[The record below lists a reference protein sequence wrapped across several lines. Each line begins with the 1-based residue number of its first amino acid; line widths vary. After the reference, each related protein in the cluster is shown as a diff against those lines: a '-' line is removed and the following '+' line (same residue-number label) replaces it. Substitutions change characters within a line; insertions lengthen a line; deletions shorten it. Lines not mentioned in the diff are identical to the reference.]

1 MKATLWLW
9 TAVMALLCV
18 SLQVSALPYSD
29 SRVVQENS
37 LLSLKRTKPSLS
49 IVNPLDVLRQ
59 RIILEMARRQMR
71 ENTRQVELNKA
82 LLREIGKRSSNLYD
96 GSEYPPDYTY
106 YDRKLYNQH
115 VQPMPDR
122 GSPAEDELEAVVESL
137 LRNQGLTARDGNY
150 AGKLQRTRFINGRP
164 MPAAAAAAASLR
176 GMASNPMAQ
185 HDQPQQLSS
194 LFSNEEEREDLKTK
208 DQALRQS
215 LSVGQDLDQ
224 TNGGNGEEDEDQD
237 GHQAARVGGTGTG
250 VLKPMQDADNLLEQP
265 NQPSVSSLSSSAS
278 SDRNSGTE
286 FGPRY
291 VYGMY
296 KNRYAN

>member
-1 MKATLWLW
+1 MKATLRLW
-9 TAVMALLCV
+9 TAVMALVCV

-96 GSEYPPDYTY
+96 GSEYPVDYTY

-115 VQPMPDR
+115 AASKPDH
-122 GSPAEDELEAVVESL
+122 GQSPAEDELEAMVENL
-137 LRNQGLTARDGNY
+137 LQHNNRLAAREGNY
-150 AGKLQRTRFINGRP
+150 AGKYQRTHSVNERQT
-164 MPAAAAAAASLR
+164 PASR
-176 GMASNPMAQ
+176 MASEQMSQQQAQ
-185 HDQPQQLSS
+185 QAQSQQLSS
-194 LFSNEEEREDLKTK
+194 LFNNEQEDLKTK
-208 DQALRQS
+208 DQALRQES
-215 LSVGQDLDQ
+215 DNTNLNNADDDVQEQQDQTMNDGSSSDVLKAIQQDGNNLLDQ
-224 TNGGNGEEDEDQD
+224 SSN
-237 GHQAARVGGTGTG
+237 HQ
-250 VLKPMQDADNLLEQP
+250 
-265 NQPSVSSLSSSAS
+265 SS
-278 SDRNSGTE
+278 SDRANSGTD

>member
-1 MKATLWLW
+1 MKATLRLW
-9 TAVMALLCV
+9 TAVMALVCV

-29 SRVVQENS
+29 GRVVQENS

-96 GSEYPPDYTY
+96 GSEYPLDYTY

-115 VQPMPDR
+115 AASKPNH
-122 GSPAEDELEAVVESL
+122 GSPAEDELEAMVENL
-137 LRNQGLTARDGNY
+137 LHSNHLAARDY
-150 AGKLQRTRFINGRP
+150 AGKLQRTRSINERQTSASR
-164 MPAAAAAAASLR
+164 MPSDQ
-176 GMASNPMAQ
+176 MSPQAQ
-185 HDQPQQLSS
+185 SSQQLGS
-194 LFSNEEEREDLKTK
+194 LFNNEQEDLKTK

-215 LSVGQDLDQ
+215 AVADQVAQDQDS
-224 TNGGNGEEDEDQD
+224 TNDNGEENDQD
-237 GHQAARVGGTGTG
+237 EQPINDGSSG
-250 VLKPMQDADNLLEQP
+250 VLKTAQDGNDLLA
-265 NQPSVSSLSSSAS
+265 PSKHPSS

>member
-1 MKATLWLW
+1 MKATLRLW
-9 TAVMALLCV
+9 TAVMALVCV

-29 SRVVQENS
+29 SRMVQENS

-96 GSEYPPDYTY
+96 GSEYPVDYTY

-115 VQPMPDR
+115 VASKPDH
-122 GSPAEDELEAVVESL
+122 SNPTDADELEAMVESL
-137 LRNQGLTARDGNY
+137 LQHNNRLAAREGNY
-150 AGKLQRTRFINGRP
+150 AGKFQRTRSVSERQTPDSRMG
-164 MPAAAAAAASLR
+164 
-176 GMASNPMAQ
+176 SNQHQGQQAQ
-185 HDQPQQLSS
+185 SQQLTS
-194 LFSNEEEREDLKTK
+194 LFNNEQDDLKTK

-215 LSVGQDLDQ
+215 TLAGGQEPDN
-224 TNGGNGEEDEDQD
+224 TEDDDQD
-237 GHQAARVGGTGTG
+237 QQEQQSMNDGSSSG
-250 VLKPMQDADNLLEQP
+250 VLKAIQQDGNNAP
-265 NQPSVSSLSSSAS
+265 
-278 SDRNSGTE
+278 SDRTSGTD
-286 FGPRY
+286 FGSHY

>member
-9 TAVMALLCV
+9 TAVMALVCV

-106 YDRKLYNQH
+106 YDRKLYNQR
-115 VQPMPDR
+115 VAPEPER
-122 GSPAEDELEAVVESL
+122 RAPADEGEVEAIVESL
-137 LRNQGLTARDGNY
+137 LRNNHLARREANY
-150 AGKLQRTRFINGRP
+150 AGKLQRTHAINERQAPVSGQTP
-164 MPAAAAAAASLR
+164 LPQ
-176 GMASNPMAQ
+176 GPQAQ
-185 HDQPQQLSS
+185 SAQLSS
-194 LFSNEEEREDLKTK
+194 LFNNEDQEDLKTK

-215 LSVGQDLDQ
+215 LAVGQDRNIAND
-224 TNGGNGEEDEDQD
+224 NDGDEDEQPD
-237 GHQAARVGGTGTG
+237 
-250 VLKPMQDADNLLEQP
+250 EQP
-265 NQPSVSSLSSSAS
+265 AVVSVGSSALQTVPEDDS
-278 SDRNSGTE
+278 LPEQNGAPTSNDRNSDTA

-296 KNRYAN
+296 KNRFAN

>member
-1 MKATLWLW
+1 MKATLRLW
-9 TAVMALLCV
+9 TAVMALVCV

-96 GSEYPPDYTY
+96 GSEYPVDYTY

-115 VQPMPDR
+115 VASKPDHA
-122 GSPAEDELEAVVESL
+122 SPAEEELEAMVENL
-137 LRNQGLTARDGNY
+137 LQHNNRLAAREGNY
-150 AGKLQRTRFINGRP
+150 GGKYQRTRSVNERQTPASRMVSEP
-164 MPAAAAAAASLR
+164 MSQQQQQQQQ
-176 GMASNPMAQ
+176 AQ
-185 HDQPQQLSS
+185 SQQLSS
-194 LFSNEEEREDLKTK
+194 LFNNEQEGDLKTK
-208 DQALRQS
+208 DQALRQEPDN
-215 LSVGQDLDQ
+215 VNLD
-224 TNGGNGEEDEDQD
+224 TTEDDVQEQQEQSMND
-237 GHQAARVGGTGTG
+237 GSSSG
-250 VLKPMQDADNLLEQP
+250 VLKAIQQDGNILLDQ
-265 NQPSVSSLSSSAS
+265 SSNHQSS
-278 SDRNSGTE
+278 SDRNSGTD

>member
-9 TAVMALLCV
+9 TVVMALVCV

-96 GSEYPPDYTY
+96 GSEYPRDYTY
-106 YDRKLYNQH
+106 YDRKLYNQR
-115 VQPMPDR
+115 VAATEPDR
-122 GSPAEDELEAVVESL
+122 RTPTEADEVEAIVESL
-137 LRNQGLTARDGNY
+137 LRQSHLARREASQY
-150 AGKLQRTRFINGRP
+150 AGKLQRPHSINERHTP
-164 MPAAAAAAASLR
+164 
-176 GMASNPMAQ
+176 
-185 HDQPQQLSS
+185 DQSVGSQGEQSQQSAQLSS
-194 LFSNEEEREDLKTK
+194 LFNNEDQEALKTK
-208 DQALRQS
+208 DQALRQT
-215 LSVGQDLDQ
+215 LAQAQDQGTGD
-224 TNGGNGEEDEDQD
+224 EDEQPEEPAVSD
-237 GHQAARVGGTGTG
+237 G
-250 VLKPMQDADNLLEQP
+250 
-265 NQPSVSSLSSSAS
+265 SSAQQTVPVDETLPETNRVQGS
-278 SDRNSGTE
+278 SDRTNGAE

-296 KNRYAN
+296 KNRFAN